1 MKANVSVAVIYPY
14 GFYDQITI
22 KVDTAHGK
30 LPSSYFEL
38 LFMSCQ
44 SGSAIKL
51 SLIHISEPTR
61 PLYISYAVFCLK
73 KS

>member
-1 MKANVSVAVIYPY
+1 MKADVSVAVIYPY

-44 SGSAIKL
+44 SDSAIK
-51 SLIHISEPTR
+51 SGDERKTS
-61 PLYISYAVFCLK
+61 K
-73 KS
+73 